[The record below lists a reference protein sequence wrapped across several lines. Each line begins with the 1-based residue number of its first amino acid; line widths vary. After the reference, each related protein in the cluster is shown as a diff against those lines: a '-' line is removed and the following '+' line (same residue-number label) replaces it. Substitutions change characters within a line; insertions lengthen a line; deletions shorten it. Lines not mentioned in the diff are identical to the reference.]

1 MPKDKDDLTRAERDP
16 DDRKGLHT
24 SRRRWLAMSGG
35 TLFAGALGASTA
47 AADSTEHPNRITF
60 DGGEDWVKS
69 TYEFRVSGSVAEF
82 DDGATVEWND
92 SMGEESAS
100 GTVHRNVDTYRFSG
114 SLMHIDIDGP
124 ATVSVEYGDDPDP
137 DASRLEIVASDK
149 SAIEYEFTT
158 TERAARVT
166 TNGSNATDVS
176 DSVSQ
181 NNDGSWTVT
190 GDTAYGRGDTW
201 DFRGDVTDF
210 APMEGEFTLFLDGE
224 EITPHELT
232 SAEALTEDRKH
243 SYSFEGTGSEYADYY
258 LEVEEGGNMIAS
270 TVDGAVI
277 EEELHWISDD
287 GTKAAG
293 RVDPG
298 ERHAY
303 EFDTLVLD
311 VTIDGQADAYVNGS
325 PSNVDRYPQPGAT
338 GDSWKGGFPW
348 QNEDDGNDEPTGDR
362 EHSYSFEGS
371 GSEPADYFLEVEDGG
386 NMIASTVDGAVIE
399 EEFHWISDDGTKAAG
414 QVDPGERHA
423 YEFDTL
429 VLDVTIDGS
438 ADAYVNGSP
447 SNVDRYPQPGATG
460 DGWKSGFP
468 WQDDDEG
475 TNTDPPSDEPV
486 GGGAGYGD
494 ILTESDA
501 DVVVSTVSELESE
514 LSSATSGDVIF
525 VDGDAELD
533 VTNMH
538 VDMAAGVT
546 LASGR
551 GRDGSG
557 GATLYNT
564 SITEHNIRAYGG
576 RITGLDVRGAY
587 PGDDT
592 TSDWGDRGIATYG
605 PVEIDNCEV
614 RGFSTAAIQCRG
626 HDGGS
631 AHVHH
636 CFIHNNNGN
645 SRGYGVA
652 VLGNSGR
659 DGGVPRVNHCFFEN
673 DRHSVTTD
681 GGPGTGFIS
690 EYNHFSP
697 TTWRWPS
704 DAHQSGENDGY
715 ASDVIVIRNC
725 IFEATRERF
734 GGGSDVQA
742 HAARGPA
749 RESADVYQNWFFHNS
764 DGEAISYSGG
774 AEGSYSV
781 YDNHY
786 GEDAT
791 VDYAD
796 VIPGYNGFRT

>member
-1 MPKDKDDLTRAERDP
+1 M
-16 DDRKGLHT
+16 
-24 SRRRWLAMSGG
+24 
-35 TLFAGALGASTA
+35 
-47 AADSTEHPNRITF
+47 
-60 DGGEDWVKS
+60 
-69 TYEFRVSGSVAEF
+69 
-82 DDGATVEWND
+82 
-92 SMGEESAS
+92 
-100 GTVHRNVDTYRFSG
+100 
-114 SLMHIDIDGP
+114 
-124 ATVSVEYGDDPDP
+124 
-137 DASRLEIVASDK
+137 
-149 SAIEYEFTT
+149 
-158 TERAARVT
+158 
-166 TNGSNATDVS
+166 S

-258 LEVEEGGNMIAS
+258 LEVEE
-270 TVDGAVI
+270 
-277 EEELHWISDD
+277 
-287 GTKAAG
+287 
-293 RVDPG
+293 
-298 ERHAY
+298 
-303 EFDTLVLD
+303 
-311 VTIDGQADAYVNGS
+311 
-325 PSNVDRYPQPGAT
+325 
-338 GDSWKGGFPW
+338 
-348 QNEDDGNDEPTGDR
+348 
-362 EHSYSFEGS
+362 
-371 GSEPADYFLEVEDGG
+371 GG

-501 DVVVSTVSELESE
+501 DVVVSTVSELERE

-546 LASGR
+546 LASDR
-551 GRDGSG
+551 GRDGSS

>member
-1 MPKDKDDLTRAERDP
+1 
-16 DDRKGLHT
+16 
-24 SRRRWLAMSGG
+24 MSGG

-92 SMGEESAS
+92 SMNEESAS

-176 DSVSQ
+176 DSDSQ

-338 GDSWKGGFPW
+338 GD
-348 QNEDDGNDEPTGDR
+348 D
-362 EHSYSFEGS
+362 
-371 GSEPADYFLEVEDGG
+371 
-386 NMIASTVDGAVIE
+386 
-399 EEFHWISDDGTKAAG
+399 
-414 QVDPGERHA
+414 
-423 YEFDTL
+423 
-429 VLDVTIDGS
+429 
-438 ADAYVNGSP
+438 
-447 SNVDRYPQPGATG
+447 
-460 DGWKSGFP
+460 WKSGFP

-501 DVVVSTVSELESE
+501 DVVVSTVSELERE

-546 LASGR
+546 LASDR
-551 GRDGSG
+551 GRDGSS

-564 SITEHNIRAYGG
+564 AITEHNIRAYGG

-659 DGGVPRVNHCFFEN
+659 DGGIPRVNHCFFEN

-704 DAHQSGENDGY
+704 DAHQSNENDGY

>member
-1 MPKDKDDLTRAERDP
+1 
-16 DDRKGLHT
+16 
-24 SRRRWLAMSGG
+24 
-35 TLFAGALGASTA
+35 
-47 AADSTEHPNRITF
+47 
-60 DGGEDWVKS
+60 
-69 TYEFRVSGSVAEF
+69 
-82 DDGATVEWND
+82 
-92 SMGEESAS
+92 
-100 GTVHRNVDTYRFSG
+100 
-114 SLMHIDIDGP
+114 
-124 ATVSVEYGDDPDP
+124 
-137 DASRLEIVASDK
+137 
-149 SAIEYEFTT
+149 
-158 TERAARVT
+158 
-166 TNGSNATDVS
+166 
-176 DSVSQ
+176 
-181 NNDGSWTVT
+181 
-190 GDTAYGRGDTW
+190 
-201 DFRGDVTDF
+201 
-210 APMEGEFTLFLDGE
+210 
-224 EITPHELT
+224 
-232 SAEALTEDRKH
+232 
-243 SYSFEGTGSEYADYY
+243 
-258 LEVEEGGNMIAS
+258 
-270 TVDGAVI
+270 
-277 EEELHWISDD
+277 
-287 GTKAAG
+287 
-293 RVDPG
+293 
-298 ERHAY
+298 
-303 EFDTLVLD
+303 
-311 VTIDGQADAYVNGS
+311 
-325 PSNVDRYPQPGAT
+325 
-338 GDSWKGGFPW
+338 
-348 QNEDDGNDEPTGDR
+348 
-362 EHSYSFEGS
+362 
-371 GSEPADYFLEVEDGG
+371 
-386 NMIASTVDGAVIE
+386 
-399 EEFHWISDDGTKAAG
+399 
-414 QVDPGERHA
+414 
-423 YEFDTL
+423 
-429 VLDVTIDGS
+429 
-438 ADAYVNGSP
+438 
-447 SNVDRYPQPGATG
+447 
-460 DGWKSGFP
+460 
-468 WQDDDEG
+468 
-475 TNTDPPSDEPV
+475 
-486 GGGAGYGD
+486 
-494 ILTESDA
+494 
-501 DVVVSTVSELESE
+501 
-514 LSSATSGDVIF
+514 VIF

-546 LASGR
+546 LASDR
-551 GRDGSG
+551 GRDGSS

-564 SITEHNIRAYGG
+564 AITEHNIRAYGG

-659 DGGVPRVNHCFFEN
+659 DGGIPRVNHCFFEN

-704 DAHQSGENDGY
+704 DAHQSNENDGY

-791 VDYAD
+791 VDYSD